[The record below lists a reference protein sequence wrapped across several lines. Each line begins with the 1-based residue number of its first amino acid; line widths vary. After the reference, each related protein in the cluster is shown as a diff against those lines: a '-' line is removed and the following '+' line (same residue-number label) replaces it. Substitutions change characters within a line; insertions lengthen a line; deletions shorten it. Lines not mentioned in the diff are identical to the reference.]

1 MPRAYSLF
9 AVALLTG
16 CTTYQPAAPPA
27 IAMPGA
33 FRIVPT
39 AALAAPLDR
48 WWQGFGDPVLDALID
63 EALRDNLDIETAN
76 ARLAVARAGVR
87 FSEAQ
92 LGPALVVGGDAA
104 VAQVSREDP
113 ALGPATQLPG
123 FERTQDRYAV
133 NVGASWELDLFGRL
147 RARRLAAEADYGA
160 AEAALAAIRLAIASE
175 LTARYATVRMLEQR
189 QRVALAR
196 ISDLD
201 QTAKL
206 VQLLHGRG
214 VVARRDLD
222 GIETEHALARSRL
235 TVIETGI
242 EDQLGRINV
251 LVANADDSARTAL
264 ARGGPIP
271 FMAPFTLDY
280 APVDLLRRRPDI
292 VVAEQNLCGADA
304 RLAAARA
311 DRFPRISLGGL
322 LGLVAGGPG
331 ALLTG
336 GATSLRGGLG
346 VEQVLF
352 DGGRTG
358 SAVDATRADRTGADA
373 QYRKAVVVGLA
384 EVETA
389 WYALARARERM
400 AHLNQAETRMIA
412 ARAAAEAA
420 YNKGAASLIDVLTAD
435 RQLLDVREARIE
447 ADYAAADATIA
458 LFRAAGGGGW
468 TTSPSD

>member
-9 AVALLTG
+9 AIALLTG
-16 CTTYQPAAPPA
+16 CSTYQPASPPA
-27 IAMPGA
+27 VAIPGA
-33 FRIVPT
+33 FRSSPMAERV
-39 AALAAPLDR
+39 APLDR
-48 WWQGFGDPVLDALID
+48 WWQGFGDPVLDGLID
-63 EALRDNLDIETAN
+63 EALRDNLDIETAG
-76 ARLAVARAGVR
+76 ARLAGARAGVR

-92 LGPALVVGGDAA
+92 LGPALVVGGDAG

-160 AEAALAAIRLAIASE
+160 ADAALAATRLAIASE

-196 ISDLD
+196 VSDLG

-206 VQLLHGRG
+206 VRLLNERG

-222 GIETEHALARSRL
+222 SIEAELALARSRL

-242 EDQLGRINV
+242 EEQLGRINV
-251 LVANADDSARTAL
+251 LVAKADNTVRATL
-264 ARGGPIP
+264 AQGGPIP
-271 FMAPFTLDY
+271 FMTPFSLDY

-292 VVAEQNLCGADA
+292 VVAEQNLRAADA
-304 RLAAARA
+304 RLTAARA

-322 LGLVAGGPG
+322 LGLVAGAPG
-331 ALLTG
+331 ALLTS
-336 GATSLRGGLG
+336 GASNLRGGLG

-358 SAVDATRADRTGADA
+358 SAVDAARADRSGADA
-373 QYRKAVVVGLA
+373 QYRKAVLVGLA

-389 WYALARARERM
+389 WYALTRARERM

-412 ARAAAEAA
+412 ARTAAEAA
-420 YNKGAASLIDVLTAD
+420 YNKGATSLIDLLTAD

-447 ADYAAADATIA
+447 ADYTAADATIA
-458 LFRAAGGGGW
+458 LFRAVGGGW
-468 TTSPSD
+468 DRKSID